1 MVAVG
6 DRLLAVGCRLI
17 NRGLS
22 RIGLG
27 GGLVGARSRLVG
39 VRGRPVRVRGR
50 LVGARVDRIA
60 LGRLTGYHGCGGP
73 VPRLALFIQPATRA
87 RWLGALSVRLGS
99 APSRCV
105 FSALPLVPWAP
116 LRMPRRPVSWPQ
128 ASKGLWACCFDARN
142 SAGRT
147 NEPSP
152 ALAVS
157 GATARA

>member
-1 MVAVG
+1 VVAVG
-6 DRLLAVGCRLI
+6 DRLLAVGYDLIDRGLNGIAVRCRLVET
-17 NRGLS
+17 RG
-22 RIGLG
+22 R
-27 GGLVGARSRLVG
+27 LVGVRSRLVG
-39 VRGRPVRVRGR
+39 VRGR

-60 LGRLTGYHGCGGP
+60 LGRLAGYHGCGGP